1 MVTFVNY
8 AETKS
13 LFIIISPRETDKGEN
28 GPIKMMRLFLRNCR
42 FGIQPFSL
50 HMDTPTR
57 NVLKISESNRIEMS
71 DQTQFII

>member
-1 MVTFVNY
+1 MRKLKV
-8 AETKS
+8 S
-13 LFIIISPRETDKGEN
+13 LLLFLPRETDKGEN
-28 GPIKMMRLFLRNCR
+28 GPIKMMRLFLRNRR
-42 FGIQPFSL
+42 FGIRPFSL